1 MRRSQQRKSTAS
13 PTSHQQSRPKTLPQ
27 PMGRSVL
34 VKPRRLTASLMKLQ
48 QMERNVVVRM
58 MRPRS
63 HQQRRLIP
71 SLRLLSMPHDT
82 PPHPLVVF
90 SMHCQGCFTGV
101 YLGGWSISTKFSCI
115 LILLWQ
121 SGLGLCEWAMNGLFL
136 TRMVAR
142 VHTHT
147 HHKTMDFSCE
157 TFYQVITIHGR
168 VM

>member
-1 MRRSQQRKSTAS
+1 MRRSDHVRAMMRRSQQRKSTAS
-13 PTSHQQSRPKTLPQ
+13 PTSHQQSRPKILPQ

-34 VKPRRLTASLMKLQ
+34 AKKITQIRPQPRRLTASLMKLQ

-101 YLGGWSISTKFSCI
+101 YLGGVVHLHEVFLHSYFTMAVWSW
-115 LILLWQ
+115 L
-121 SGLGLCEWAMNGLFL
+121 M
-136 TRMVAR
+136 
-142 VHTHT
+142 
-147 HHKTMDFSCE
+147 
-157 TFYQVITIHGR
+157 
-168 VM
+168 